1 MAPKTSDAQR
11 AARRRQVLD
20 AAFICFA
27 RDGFHRTS
35 MDDIVR
41 QSGMSPGAIYGY
53 FSGKRELITAIA
65 EERHRQEREIN
76 ERALACPDP
85 MAALEQLLRDYR
97 LWLADPGERM
107 RRRVGVEIWA
117 EASRGTSLDREIVEG
132 VDAARSA
139 VATLLGRIADEG
151 VLSPRTDID
160 TASRALVALF
170 QGLALQLSWN
180 EEADL
185 DEYLKVVESFVRT
198 VIFQE
203 GEEGPAA

>member
-1 MAPKTSDAQR
+1 MAPKTSDVQR

-20 AAFICFA
+20 AAFVCFA

-41 QSGMSPGAIYGY
+41 ESGMSPGAIYGY
-53 FSGKRELITAIA
+53 FSGKQELITAIV
-65 EERHRQEREIN
+65 EERHRQERAIN
-76 ERALACPDP
+76 ERALAQPDP
-85 MAALEQLLRDYR
+85 MAALEQLLREYR

-107 RRRVGVEIWA
+107 RRRVGVEMWA
-117 EASRGTSLDREIVEG
+117 EASRGTSLHQEIVEG

-139 VATLLGRIADEG
+139 VATLLGRIADKG
-151 VLSPRTDID
+151 VMSPRTDLD

-170 QGLALQLSWN
+170 QGLILQLSWN
-180 EEADL
+180 EETDL
-185 DEYLKVVESFVRT
+185 DEYLKIVESFVRN

-203 GEEGPAA
+203 N